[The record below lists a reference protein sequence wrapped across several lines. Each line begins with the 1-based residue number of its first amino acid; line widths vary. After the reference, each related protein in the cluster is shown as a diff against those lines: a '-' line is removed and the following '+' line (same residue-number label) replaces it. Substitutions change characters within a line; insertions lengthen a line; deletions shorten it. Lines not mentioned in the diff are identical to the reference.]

1 MWRCKIREVHTVI
14 CWKWL
19 LFFRIEVQVRPIN
32 GQIWVTWAVSVTK
45 KEVLGWE
52 RACAVALAGQQA
64 HCSLYLSG
72 MTLSKDSTDQKDSI

>member
-1 MWRCKIREVHTVI
+1 M
-14 CWKWL
+14 
-19 LFFRIEVQVRPIN
+19 
-32 GQIWVTWAVSVTK
+32 SVTK

-72 MTLSKDSTDQKDSI
+72 MTLSKDFTDQDSI